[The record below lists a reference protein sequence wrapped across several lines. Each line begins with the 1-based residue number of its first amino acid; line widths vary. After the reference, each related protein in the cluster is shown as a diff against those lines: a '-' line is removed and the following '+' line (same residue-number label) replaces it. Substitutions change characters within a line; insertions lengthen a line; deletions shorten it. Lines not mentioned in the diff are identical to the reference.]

1 MPDPGGLVERTSVLV
16 VGGGLVGL
24 SAAVFLAHQGVDV
37 VLAERRPTTSLHPKA
52 RGLNIR
58 TMELLRQVG
67 LEEAVRGT
75 DSARKLAAN
84 NGFAVLE
91 SLSGKELM
99 PFRQEYMSGGE
110 EISPT
115 GWCLCD
121 QDEVEPLL
129 AKRATELGAD
139 VRFGTEVLDL
149 VEDENGVTAT
159 LPTGEVRADYV
170 IAADG
175 AHSRLRERWGITSS
189 GAGTL
194 SRTISVYFKADLREA
209 LGERRFILAYVNNA
223 EVRAALAPVD
233 NAHRWLLHV
242 PFFPDKGQSPEHFD
256 AQRCT
261 QLVRAAAGLPEL
273 DVEIVQ
279 VLEWEAAGRVADT
292 YRHGR
297 AFLAGDAAHV
307 MPPSGAFGSNTG
319 IQDVH
324 NLAWRLALVVK
335 GAADEKLLDG
345 YEAERRPVGIATV
358 RQAVARSKDRPRVG
372 REEEANAGAAIV
384 ADHLVQLGYTYPN
397 AEWREPNGEA
407 GGRVPHVWLEADG
420 VKVSTVD
427 LASTEFVLVSK
438 DERPAI
444 EGVRQVRADVRFAD
458 AVLIRPDGFVAWTS
472 AGSTSDPADA
482 VGAVLN
488 GG

>member
-1 MPDPGGLVERTSVLV
+1 MPDPGGLVERTSVFV

-24 SAAVFLAHQGVDV
+24 SAAVFLAHRGVEV

-58 TMELLRQVG
+58 TMELYRQVG
-67 LEEAVRGT
+67 LEDAIRGT
-75 DSARKLAAN
+75 DSAGKLAAN

-91 SLSGKELM
+91 SLSGRELA
-99 PFRQEYMSGGE
+99 PFRQEYMSGGAE
-110 EISPT
+110 LSPT

-129 AKRATELGAD
+129 AKRAVELGAD
-139 VRFGTEVLDL
+139 IRFGTEVLDL
-149 VEDENGVTAT
+149 TEDETGVTAT
-159 LPTGEVRADYV
+159 LPTGEVRADHV
-170 IAADG
+170 IVADG

-189 GAGTL
+189 GPGTL

-209 LGERRFILAYVNNA
+209 LGDRRFILAYVNNA

-242 PFFPDKGQSPEHFD
+242 PYFPDKGQSPEQFD
-256 AQRCT
+256 EQRCT
-261 QLVRAAAGLPEL
+261 ELVRAAAGIPDL

-324 NLAWRLALVVK
+324 NLAWRLALVAK
-335 GAADEKLLDG
+335 GAGPKLLDG
-345 YEAERRPVGIATV
+345 YEAERRPVGISTM

-372 REEEANAGAAIV
+372 REEEANAAAAIV
-384 ADHLVQLGYTYPN
+384 PDHLVQLGYAYP
-397 AEWREPNGEA
+397 EGDFREPDGRP
-407 GGRVPHVWLEADG
+407 GGRVPHVWIGDQ
-420 VKVSTVD
+420 VSTVD
-427 LASTEFVLVSK
+427 STEFVLVSTK
-438 DERPAI
+438 EWPAI
-444 EGVRQVRADVRFAD
+444 EGVRRISADPGFAES
-458 AVLIRPDGFVAWTS
+458 VLIRPDGFVAWTS
-472 AGSTSDPADA
+472 AGSTGDPADA
-482 VGAVLN
+482 LQRILN

>member
-1 MPDPGGLVERTSVLV
+1 MERTSVLI

-24 SAAVFLAHQGVDV
+24 SAAVFLAHHGVEV
-37 VLAERRPTTSLHPKA
+37 VLAERRATTSLHPKA

-58 TMELLRQVG
+58 TMELYRQVG
-67 LEEAVRGT
+67 LEEAIRGT
-75 DSARKLAAN
+75 DSARKLAGN

-91 SLSGKELM
+91 SLTGRELA
-99 PFRQEYMSGGE
+99 PFRQEYMDGGE
-110 EISPT
+110 QLSPT

-129 AKRATELGAD
+129 AKKATELGAD
-139 VRFGTEVLDL
+139 LRFGAEVLDL
-149 VEDENGVTAT
+149 VEDSDGIVAT
-159 LPTGEVRADYV
+159 LPNGELRADYV

-189 GAGTL
+189 GPGTL
-194 SRTISVYFKADLREA
+194 SRTISVYFKADLHEA
-209 LGERRFILAYVNNA
+209 LGDRRFILAYVNNA

-242 PFFPDKGQSPEHFD
+242 PYFPDQGQSAEQFD
-256 AQRCT
+256 ERRCAE
-261 QLVRAAAGLPEL
+261 LVRAAAGIPEL

-279 VLEWEAAGRVADT
+279 VLEWESAGRVADT

-324 NLAWRLALVVK
+324 NLAWRLAMVLR
-335 GAADEKLLDG
+335 GDAGPALLDG
-345 YEAERRPVGIATV
+345 YEAERRPVGIGTM
-358 RQAVARSKDRPRVG
+358 RQAVARAKDRPRVG
-372 REEEANAGAAIV
+372 RDEEANAAAAIV
-384 ADHLVQLGYTYPN
+384 ADHLVQIGYTYPDCQ
-397 AEWREPNGEA
+397 WREPTGEP
-407 GGRVPHVWLEADG
+407 GGRVPHVWLQDN
-420 VKVSTVD
+420 VSTVD
-427 LASTEFVLVSK
+427 VASTGFVLVSK
-438 DERPAI
+438 REWPHID
-444 EGVRQVRADVRFAD
+444 GVRPVQADPEFAE

-472 AGSTSDPADA
+472 AGPTSDPADA
-482 VGAVLN
+482 LRAVLN